1 MIFDFI
7 VIYAYFFGSLLIIL
21 FTLLRYS
28 VGTDKYGK
36 IMRLINACKVVSLRT
51 KTLDSL
57 GMLFQCTGVVF
68 LLTGTAHGII
78 HERFVIEGLL
88 DDCLLFLVV
97 LIPITLLAGGI
108 AFLRKFYWR

>member
-1 MIFDFI
+1 MIFDII

-36 IMRLINACKVVSLRT
+36 IMRLINASKVVDLRT
-51 KTLDSL
+51 KTPDSF
-57 GMLFQCTGVVF
+57 GMLFQSTGVVL
-68 LLTGTAHGII
+68 LLTGTAYGII
-78 HERFVIEGLL
+78 HKWFVIEGLL
-88 DDCLLFLVV
+88 YVCLTSLVV
-97 LIPITLLAGGI
+97 LIPVTFLIGLN